1 MSVIS
6 NLDIVSNV
14 KDIGVQKCSQ
24 WLLEHA
30 KTLTISVSENKTYD
44 AFCRRVYEKYK
55 WLSKNKNKDI
65 KNELEQFLSL
75 EVQYPKPLE
84 SSKIRNRE
92 KLENIRFLQE
102 KSESLLNVASDLA
115 EDLNASR
122 SENTSLK
129 HDVQELQRN
138 YRLKLSKVGNI
149 KKLKKDLRESKARER
164 VLLKENN
171 CLKLRLSQKVRE
183 IKRLRLR
190 VTYAESSCEKKCNKI
205 NGKVQEIEHLKEELE
220 LKQQELNI
228 QHIHCKEL
236 ETQN

>member
-30 KTLTISVSENKTYD
+30 KTLTISVSENKKSYD
-44 AFCRRVYEKYK
+44 ALCRRVYEKYK

-75 EVQYPKPLE
+75 DVQYPKPLE

-92 KLENIRFLQE
+92 KSENIRFLQE

-164 VLLKENN
+164 VIKG
-171 CLKLRLSQKVRE
+171 KQLS
-183 IKRLRLR
+183 
-190 VTYAESSCEKKCNKI
+190 
-205 NGKVQEIEHLKEELE
+205 
-220 LKQQELNI
+220 
-228 QHIHCKEL
+228 
-236 ETQN
+236 